1 MLTDL
6 QNDNND
12 DNKAVNPE
20 NDLLKLLNPDKKKKI
35 TANIAQEI
43 QTKKQEEE
51 KQTLDKQIKTKTPN
65 STSNNSSKNSASS
78 TNSTASINDLNMKKV
93 DENNSL
99 VFLYQKGIF
108 SFLSFCFFFLFFIFF
123 IFCKSISSFFLKKMH
138 RRNAYTCF

>member
-108 SFLSFCFFFLFFIFF
+108 SFLSFCFFFVFYFF
-123 IFCKSISSFFLKKMH
+123 IFCKSI
-138 RRNAYTCF
+138 

>member
-108 SFLSFCFFFLFFIFF
+108 SFLSFCFFFFCFLFFY
-123 IFCKSISSFFLKKMH
+123 FL
-138 RRNAYTCF
+138 